1 MKMGL
6 DSTLLCIAQNVM
18 QQKAASFSLLKID
31 ISQGITTKSVNQIL
45 TSAENWALAVYE
57 QRCHLRHMSMNRGT

>member
-6 DSTLLCIAQNVM
+6 DSTLLCIAQTVM
-18 QQKAASFSLLKID
+18 QQKAAAFPLLKID
-31 ISQGITTKSVNQIL
+31 ISQGITANSENHSL